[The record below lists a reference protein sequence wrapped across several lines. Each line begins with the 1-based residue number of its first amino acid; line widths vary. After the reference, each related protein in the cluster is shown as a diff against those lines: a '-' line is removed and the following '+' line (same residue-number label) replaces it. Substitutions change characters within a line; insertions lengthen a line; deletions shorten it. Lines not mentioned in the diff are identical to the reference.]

1 MPPVFHRKHEVPC
14 VPGGWIVYFW
24 FYQDLLVILVIE
36 INLATIRFKTLPLVV
51 TIIVNP
57 KILKS
62 VLYIYIINFN
72 NQVR

>member
-1 MPPVFHRKHEVPC
+1 MPPVFHHKHEVPC

-36 INLATIRFKTLPLVV
+36 INLATIRFKTLPLVI
-51 TIIVNP
+51 IIVNP